1 MARWRLGRTHIHCF
15 RCDRDLDWAE
25 QAFLA
30 AHPQP
35 TCGPCCALGL
45 NQTTNTPIQA
55 VAEVLST
62 TPAHQL
68 APTNESFLLAV
79 AEAEGTK

>member
-1 MARWRLGRTHIHCF
+1 MARWKIGRTHIHCF

-25 QAFLA
+25 RAFLA

-35 TCGPCCALGL
+35 ICGPCCALGHG
-45 NQTTNTPIQA
+45 QTAPIQA

-62 TPAHQL
+62 MPAHEL
-68 APTNESFLLAV
+68 APANEAFLRAV
-79 AEAEGTK
+79 AEAEVIER